1 MLTGKS
7 FDLKSA
13 IFVLKNIIMLL
24 YFVRSGYVSPSSS
37 RLNYAG
43 NEGDYWSGRANSSS
57 YAYEFYFY
65 SSRVLPSSVNNRYSG
80 FSVRCVTGWEG
91 VGWAEV

>member
-1 MLTGKS
+1 
-7 FDLKSA
+7 
-13 IFVLKNIIMLL
+13 MLL